1 MHKGFLFC
9 FALFCFVLFLW
20 GVAERTGIV
29 QSGEEEA
36 QGDLIILYD
45 PLKGGCGEVDVGLFS
60 QVTAI
65 GREVMFLGCTSGS
78 SGWVLGRISSQ
89 K

>member
-1 MHKGFLFC
+1 M
-9 FALFCFVLFLW
+9 
-20 GVAERTGIV
+20 AERTGIV

-65 GREVMFLGCTSGS
+65 G
-78 SGWVLGRISSQ
+78 
-89 K
+89 